1 MKKVNLAVIG
11 LGERGYETMR
21 DTILPLSEY
30 DIVAVC
36 DSYADRVTRAV
47 EEVKKTRG
55 TTPFG
60 ATDYQEIL
68 ALPEVDAVYVS
79 TSWETHS
86 KISIDAMYAGKA
98 VAMEVCGAA
107 DLQECYDL
115 VSAYEKTKT
124 PFMMM
129 ENCCFGKDEL
139 LATSLARNGLLG
151 EVVHCHGAYGHDLR
165 DEVCGG
171 NKNRH
176 YRLRHYRYRNAD
188 NYPTHDLGPIAKL
201 LNINRGNRMLY
212 LTSIA
217 SKSAGLNEYIKAKGD
232 AIDSAVKDLTFAQG
246 DIVSTTIKCAGGE
259 TITLSLDTTLPRFY
273 SREFNVRGTKG
284 LYDAPTGMVF
294 LDGMK
299 EGFDTLKMVSE
310 YLGNCKE
317 YEKDYLPKIWAD
329 ITPEEIEKGHGGMDT
344 LEFQAFYSA
353 LTEGKPMPVDV
364 YDAAAWMSITA
375 LTERS
380 IAAGGTP
387 QHIPDFTN
395 GAWVGR
401 SPMDVTEIPMISK

>member
-1 MKKVNLAVIG
+1 MKKVNLAIIG
-11 LGERGYETMR
+11 LGARGHGTMR
-21 DTILPLSEY
+21 NVIIPMEEY
-30 DIVAVC
+30 NIVAVC
-36 DSYADRVTRAV
+36 DSYEDRVTRAA
-47 EEVKKTRG
+47 EEIKEARG

-60 ATDYQEIL
+60 TTDYREVL
-68 ALPEVDAVYVS
+68 ALPEVEAVFVS
-79 TSWETHS
+79 TSWETHTR
-86 KISIDAMYAGKA
+86 ISIEAMYAGKA

-115 VSAYEKTKT
+115 VNAYEKTKM

-139 LATSLARNGLLG
+139 LATSMARNGLLG
-151 EVVHCHGAYGHDLR
+151 EIVHCHGAYGHDLR
-165 DEVCGG
+165 EEICGG
-171 NKNRH
+171 NVNRH
-176 YRLRHYRYRNAD
+176 YRLRHYRYRNGD

-217 SKSAGLNEYIKAKGD
+217 SKAAGLSEYINAKGD
-232 AIDSAVKDLTFAQG
+232 AIDPAVKDLTFAQG
-246 DIVSTTIKCAGGE
+246 DIVSTMIKCAGGE

-284 LYDAPTGMVF
+284 LYDAPTATVY
-294 LDGMK
+294 LDGM
-299 EGFDTLKMVSE
+299 EEDFDTLKMVRQ
-310 YLGNCKE
+310 YLGNSQD
-317 YEKDYLPKIWAD
+317 YEQDYLPKIWKD
-329 ITPEEIEKGHGGMDT
+329 ITPEDIEKGHGGMDT
-344 LEFQAFYSA
+344 LEFHAFYTA

-364 YDAAAWMSITA
+364 YDAASWMCITV

-380 IAAGGTP
+380 IAAGGAP
-387 QHIPDFTN
+387 QPIPDFTN

-401 SPMDVTEIPMISK
+401 PPMDVTELPTTAY